1 MGACL
6 NGDTGGGSWGGER
19 AGADAR
25 STTVVFELA
34 AVDVAPASPP
44 VTVPPVTV
52 PAAAAAVAS
61 AVEISPSGDN
71 VAVGGKGGMRS
82 GGGGEGEAR
91 RLDVEPRLMSAPVL
105 LLRANSLRSLWW
117 SSRLGCSAPSVL
129 AAAAVKG
136 LATSALAPPMLLPLV
151 VS

>member
-34 AVDVAPASPP
+34 AVDAP

-52 PAAAAAVAS
+52 PPLTVPPAAAAVAS

>member
-34 AVDVAPASPP
+34 AVVAAPASPP